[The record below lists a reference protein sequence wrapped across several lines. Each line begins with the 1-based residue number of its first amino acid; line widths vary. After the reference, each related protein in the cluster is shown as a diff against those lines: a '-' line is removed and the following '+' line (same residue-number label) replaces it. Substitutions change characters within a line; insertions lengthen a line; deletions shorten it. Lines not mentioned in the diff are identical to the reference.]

1 MKERPKKHREH
12 RLRNRLVTA
21 LLATVVLTGL
31 AMSAPYVAALPA
43 GMVPYVVATLQGL
56 ALLGAFRALW
66 TGVQFGQFLQY
77 LLRTAQAV
85 QAGAHAEAAGQ
96 NAFADSLLNAHLR
109 AIGADT
115 RAATRFA
122 VAVGEGN
129 FSSGTDGLN
138 GASGLGKALAEM
150 QSRLVTLSEEEKQ
163 RNWLVSGQA
172 RFGELLRSHQSSALP
187 QLSAAFI
194 EGLAHYVEARQG
206 AVYLLEEADSEK
218 SLVMAAG
225 YACTRG
231 HQPRLAWQEG
241 LVGASVYDQETICV
255 DNAPEDY
262 IQISSALGTTSPANI
277 LIVPVKHNERVYGAV
292 ELASIRPF
300 PDYQIKFVETLCA
313 GFASAIEA
321 ASFNSTTQRL
331 LKESQQIADELRTKE
346 ETLRQNAEELLAT
359 QEELNRKLAQIEQES
374 ALTTSIVQAINKTN
388 ASLELDMTG
397 NIIDVNDMYLSLME
411 YTRDELIGKPEKVF
425 VAKAELEGQR
435 YDLMWESIRTGA
447 YNSGE
452 FKRISKSG
460 RELWLT
466 GTYSPIFDVEGKPYK
481 IVQFAQFT
489 TEQKE
494 KELELISKI
503 EALNL
508 CVPLVEI
515 NLECEIITANTVFL
529 QAFGFKRIELRR
541 KSFTD
546 LLDPKSARKEEFNE
560 LWASLLAGGVGQ
572 QTLCMHTKTGEAR
585 YFIASFSSSKNL
597 EGHVYRILAV
607 LSDIT
612 EQLTLREQLN
622 GLLTEEKR
630 KNAILEMQAETT
642 DQFIEE
648 ISDVLI
654 RLEDRY
660 SKFDL
665 TPILQRKKLPIVE
678 FSPDGHIHLINQ
690 AAGRLLGIDPSRA
703 RQTSFFDLLYFS
715 GADEFQYFRDRI
727 EQPELIQLKL
737 QFRTIENTNLRFNAY
752 LAPHFTGDDDS
763 YYLVMMIMNVEDIS
777 AEPNQTPPK
786 QADA

>member
-1 MKERPKKHREH
+1 MKVRPKKHREH

-21 LLATVVLTGL
+21 LMAMVALTGL
-31 AMSAPYVAALPA
+31 AMSAPYVVALPA
-43 GMVPYVVATLQGL
+43 GTVLYAVAGLQGL
-56 ALLGAFRALW
+56 ALLSALAALL
-66 TGVQFGQFLQY
+66 TGVRFGQFLQHS
-77 LLRTAQAV
+77 LRTAQAIRE
-85 QAGAHAEAAGQ
+85 GAYAEAADG
-96 NAFADSLLNAHLR
+96 NTFPDSQLNTYLQ
-109 AIGADT
+109 AIGRDT

-129 FSSGTDGLN
+129 FSSGTEGLN
-138 GASGLGKALAEM
+138 EKSGLGKALAEM
-150 QSRLVTLSEEEKQ
+150 QTRLVTLSEEEKQ

-172 RFGELLRSHQSSALP
+172 KFGEILRSHQSSDLP

-194 EGLAHYVEARQG
+194 EELARYVDARQG
-206 AVYLLEEADSEK
+206 AVYLLEEKGEK
-218 SLVMAAG
+218 ALVLAAG
-225 YACTRG
+225 YACARG
-231 HQPRLAWQEG
+231 HQQRLAWQEG

-262 IQISSALGTTSPANI
+262 IRISSALGSTPPANI

-292 ELASIRPF
+292 ELAAIHPF
-300 PDYQIKFVETLCA
+300 ADYQVKFVETLCG
-313 GFASAIEA
+313 GFASSIEA
-321 ASFNSTTQRL
+321 ASFNTTTKRL
-331 LKESQQIADELRTKE
+331 LKESQQIADELRLKE

-359 QEELNRKLAQIEQES
+359 QEELNRKLGQIEQES

-388 ASLELDMTG
+388 ASLELDMAG

-411 YTRDELIGKPEKVF
+411 YTRDELIGKPEKSF

-435 YDLMWESIRTGA
+435 YDLMWESIQTGA

-466 GTYSPIFDVEGKPYK
+466 GTYSPIFDVDGNPYK

-541 KSFTD
+541 KNFTE
-546 LLDPKSARKEEFNE
+546 LLYPKVRNEEFSE
-560 LWASLLAGGVGQ
+560 LWASLVAGGVGQ
-572 QTLCMHTKTGEAR
+572 KTLCLYTKTGEAR

-622 GLLTEEKR
+622 ELLTEEKR

-678 FSPDGHIHLINQ
+678 FGPGGDIKLINQ
-690 AAGRLLGIDPSRA
+690 AACRLLGVDLSRT
-703 RQTSFFDLLYFS
+703 RHTSFFDLLYFGS
-715 GADEFQYFRDRI
+715 PDEFQYFRERI

-752 LAPHFTGDDDS
+752 LAPHFTGEDDA
-763 YYLVMMIMNVEDIS
+763 YYLVMMIMNVEDI
-777 AEPNQTPPK
+777 AADPGQDFPPK
-786 QADA
+786 